1 MFKWILVAATQKKRE
16 LIAVSLIDVAEIE
29 PIALR
34 LVIGHEACRGGEVKQ
49 AIVAVHG
56 AMEFAELGVCYVVAL
71 GPHLPHSRHPLEK
84 RERPAHAAT
93 SSIGEA
99 AQHRCGVPRMS
110 VPVREEPAIENEDTA
125 YVRPAQGFAPLRA
138 LKPASQ
144 ELQNDKRGEVEC
156 DQRR

>member
-84 RERPAHAAT
+84 RERPAHA
-93 SSIGEA
+93 
-99 AQHRCGVPRMS
+99 
-110 VPVREEPAIENEDTA
+110 
-125 YVRPAQGFAPLRA
+125 FAPRRA
-138 LKPASQ
+138 LKTASQ